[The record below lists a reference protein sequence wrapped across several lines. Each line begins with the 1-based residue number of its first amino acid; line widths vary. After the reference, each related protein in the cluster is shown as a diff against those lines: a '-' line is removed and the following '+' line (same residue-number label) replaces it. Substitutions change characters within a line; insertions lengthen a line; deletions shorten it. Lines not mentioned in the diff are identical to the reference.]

1 MTAAVMLRTR
11 VSDPVAV
18 AAALRPDNTSEM
30 GTRVEDGV
38 VVTRIERATASGLQS
53 TVDDYLVNLQVA
65 TNLLESDSKTDGDS
79 NSEDSGVSNGMTN
92 DNETSWS
99 E

>member
-1 MTAAVMLRTR
+1 MTASVTLRTP
-11 VSDPVAV
+11 VSDPGAV
-18 AAALRPDNTSEM
+18 AASLRPDNTSEM
-30 GTRVEDGV
+30 ATCVEDGV

-65 TNLLESDSKTDGDS
+65 TNLLEPDSNPDRDS
-79 NSEDSGVSNGMTN
+79 NSEGSGESNSMTN